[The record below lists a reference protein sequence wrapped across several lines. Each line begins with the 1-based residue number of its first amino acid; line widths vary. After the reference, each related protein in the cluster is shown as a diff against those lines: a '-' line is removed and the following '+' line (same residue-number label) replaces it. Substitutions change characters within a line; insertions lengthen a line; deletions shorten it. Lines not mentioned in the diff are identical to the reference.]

1 MNRKGGLLVQDIALL
16 EKQRCSLILTN
27 KAKEAI
33 EECSANEH
41 AFFTLQKNITVYIEK
56 RKAKTPGETFLS
68 IFFDDE
74 HNEKLAEVLA
84 GKTAIMDCVLKAEGF
99 LATNIRFVHMRGPV
113 STNRRLAAA
122 LQFVTKPNNGAGI
135 PLDLHTK
142 IRQLPIAEERTEYV
156 KKRIASWEGYL
167 KIQERDATI
176 DDIHSEFKQFYYNE
190 DFTRLTLICPYVKAK
205 EWKQLEG
212 LSVSIQGVRGEI
224 GQVLKAS
231 AQKQSVE
238 IDLKPFAQDQARKD
252 QLNLRSKQASF
263 SNFATLSQIRRL
275 RNGFTKLEKGE
286 AVNPNLETILFEKR
300 PTVRTTK
307 LRDDI
312 VFHNNLNEYQQ
323 RAVTGALSVEDLFV
337 IQGPPGTGKTT
348 VISEICQQ
356 NVKAGLKTLV
366 ASQSNLAV
374 DNALGRLL
382 SNQEI
387 RILRYGRTESIE
399 EEGKKFIEENVAL
412 HWREQTLIAIEEE
425 ISAFTDRE
433 KELQAS
439 IIKAKDELEKLEVW
453 LEELA
458 KEIKAKEQAAL
469 DEPLLQQEIQE
480 LKKELKTAKMEQ
492 QAGEAQKEHYEKQL
506 AQIEPAVQTFEQTLS
521 DNPSLEQLQLT
532 IQEITQKVEQWQAAI
547 QYKELQEQK
556 QQMTEQFQD
565 LQQKYEEENSR
576 LLLMKEAEKFVGSLT
591 TYERIQRFLQHYM
604 IQPSHV
610 LAQQIGRLQ
619 HLEDA
624 KDLEAWATINTRLK
638 QAIAKLEAL
647 LTLEAKERALM
658 KSRQQPVQSFPLQNL
673 TGVFAQLNAAFQEE
687 QQPTTAQIESFLLGL
702 YMRRDFVWQKGV
714 ALKKQQDHKD
724 QEFASLRQNVASL
737 LHQECAISNFNVQ
750 SMSRQLQ
757 PFAEHTTRL
766 QQLAET
772 LQTQCGVIPEETIAQ
787 LKVLI
792 SESQVE
798 LQTTKQKLQ
807 IVEQANAQLV
817 PKRALLQ
824 AAQTSLQDVEQQL
837 TQLEETIKDINV
849 SGLKK
854 EKQLKALTE
863 LLQSTPERT
872 HEEVSEAIV
881 VVKETLEE
889 LSRKEKQLPLRKKLQ
904 EQWREKLLSA
914 TEYDL
919 DEIRKLYV
927 RHANVIGTTC
937 VASASKEFMENYPTF
952 DVVIIDEVS
961 KATPP
966 ELLLPMLK
974 GKKIILVGDHHQLPP
989 LLGDDTLEE
998 TLKSMLDENPNF
1010 DGAQELKSLLRE
1022 SLFERLFNNLPATH
1036 KQMLAIQYR
1045 MHEKIMNS
1053 ITPFYAQEENGLQ
1066 CGLPDSDAARD
1077 HGLEGQFVSRED
1089 HLMWIDIPD
1098 EKPFFEE
1105 QMKGGTSRYNEG
1117 ELQTIRRILTDLNQ
1131 AVINAKEEGRIPA
1144 GVQKSVG
1151 VISFYGEQVK
1161 KINRLIQ
1168 QELNLPHL
1176 QFRTGTVDKFQGM
1189 EMDVI
1194 LVSMVRNSLKGG
1206 DIGFARDY
1214 RRVNVALSRAREL
1227 LMLVGS
1233 ADMFAKRAKHPDTR
1247 EMYSELL
1254 STVKSYNGLRNH
1266 EGLVK

>member
-1 MNRKGGLLVQDIALL
+1 MQDIALL
-16 EKQRCSLILTN
+16 EKQRCSLILTK

-41 AFFTLQKNITVYIEK
+41 AFFTLQNTITLYIEK

-74 HNEKLAEVLA
+74 HNEKLTKVLA
-84 GKTAIMDCVLKAEGF
+84 GKTAIMDCVLKAEGL

-113 STNRRLAAA
+113 GTNRRLAAA
-122 LQFVTKPNNGAGI
+122 LQFVTKSNNGTGI

-142 IRQLPIAEERTEYV
+142 IRALPIAEERTEYV

-176 DDIHSEFKQFYYNE
+176 DDIKTEFKQFYYNE

-238 IDLKPFAQDQARKD
+238 IDLKPFAQNQARKD

-275 RNGFTKLEKGE
+275 RNGFMKLEKGE

-307 LRDDI
+307 LRTDI
-312 VFHNNLNEYQQ
+312 EFHNNLNEYQQ
-323 RAVTGALSVEDLFV
+323 KAVIGALSMEDVYV

-356 NVKAGLKTLV
+356 NVKVGLKTLV

-382 SNQEI
+382 ANQDI

-412 HWREQTLIAIEEE
+412 HWREQTLMAIEEE

-433 KELQAS
+433 QELHAS
-439 IIKAKDELEKLEVW
+439 IVKANEELVKLEMW
-453 LEELA
+453 LEQLA
-458 KEIKAKEQAAL
+458 QEIQAKKQAAI
-469 DEPLLQQEIQE
+469 DEPLLQQGIQE
-480 LKKELKTAKMEQ
+480 LKKQLKATKAKQ
-492 QAGEAQKEHYEKQL
+492 QECEAQKEHYEKQL
-506 AQIEPAVQTFEQTLS
+506 AQIELAVQTFEQTLLE
-521 DNPSLEQLQLT
+521 NPPVEQLQLT
-532 IQEITQKVEQWQAAI
+532 LQDITQKIEWWQAAI
-547 QYKELQEQK
+547 QYKELQQQQ
-556 QQMTEQFQD
+556 QQMTAQFQG
-565 LQQKYEEENSR
+565 LQQNYEEENNR

-591 TYERIQRFLQHYM
+591 SYERIQRFLQHYR
-604 IQPSHV
+604 IRPSHV
-610 LAQQIGRLQ
+610 LTQQIGRLQ
-619 HLEDA
+619 HLEDV
-624 KDLEAWATINTRLK
+624 KDLETWATINARLQK
-638 QAIAKLEAL
+638 AIAKLEAL
-647 LTLEAKERALM
+647 LTLEAKARALT
-658 KSRQQPVQSFPLQNL
+658 KSRQQPVQSFSLQNL
-673 TGVFAQLNAAFQEE
+673 SGVFAQLNTAFQED
-687 QQPTTAQIESFLLGL
+687 QQPTVTQLESYLLGL

-714 ALKKQQDHKD
+714 ALKKQQEHKD
-724 QEFASLRQNVASL
+724 QEFTSMRQSVANL
-737 LHQECAISNFNVQ
+737 LHQECAIATFDVQ
-750 SMSRQLQ
+750 SMHRKLQ
-757 PFAEHTTRL
+757 PYAEHTTRQ

-772 LQTQCGVIPEETIAQ
+772 LQTQCGVIPDETVAE
-787 LKVLI
+787 LKIFV
-792 SESQVE
+792 SESQQA
-798 LQTTKQKLQ
+798 LQTTKQKLHT
-807 IVEQANAQLV
+807 VEQANAQLV

-824 AAQTSLQDVEQQL
+824 TVKTSLQDVEQQL
-837 TQLEETIKDINV
+837 THVEETLKNINV

-872 HEEVSEAIV
+872 HEEVTEAIV
-881 VVKETLEE
+881 AAKVDLEE
-889 LSRKEKQLPLRKKLQ
+889 LSRKEKQLPLRLKLQ
-904 EQWREKLLSA
+904 EQWRDKLQNA

-937 VASASKEFMENYPTF
+937 VASASKDFMENYPTF

-1010 DGAQELKSLLRE
+1010 DGAQELKNLLRE

-1053 ITPFYAQEENGLQ
+1053 ITPFYAKEESGLH
-1066 CGLPDSDAARD
+1066 CGLPDSDVARD
-1077 HGLEGQFVSRED
+1077 HCLEGQFVSRDD
-1089 HLMWIDIPD
+1089 HLLWIDIPD
-1098 EKPFFEE
+1098 EKPYFEE
-1105 QMKGGTSRYNEG
+1105 QMRGGTSRYNEG
-1117 ELQTIRRILTDLNQ
+1117 ELQTIRCILTDLNE
-1131 AVINAKEEGRIPA
+1131 AVMNAKEAGRMPKD
-1144 GVQKSVG
+1144 VQKSVG

-1161 KINRLIQ
+1161 KVNRLLQ

-1247 EMYSELL
+1247 EMYSNLL
-1254 STVKSYNGLRNH
+1254 TTVKSYNGLRDH

>member
-1 MNRKGGLLVQDIALL
+1 MQNIALL
-16 EKQRCSLILTN
+16 EKQRCNLILTN
-27 KAKEAI
+27 KAKEAV

-41 AFFTLQKNITVYIEK
+41 AFFALQKTLTVYIEK
-56 RKAKTPGETFLS
+56 RKAKTIGETFLS
-68 IFFDDE
+68 IYFNAE
-74 HNEKLAEVLA
+74 HNEKLDSILA
-84 GKTAIMDCVLKAEGF
+84 GKTAIMDCVLKVEGL
-99 LATNIRFVHMRGPV
+99 LATNIRFVHMRGPI
-113 STNRRLAAA
+113 STNRRLPAA

-142 IRQLPIAEERTEYV
+142 IRELPIAEERTEYV

-176 DDIHSEFKQFYYNE
+176 DDIHTDFKQSYYNE
-190 DFTRLTLICPYVKAK
+190 DFSRLTLVCPYVKAK

-224 GQVLKAS
+224 GQVLKAN
-231 AQKQSVE
+231 AGKQTVE
-238 IDLKPFAQDQARKD
+238 IDLKPFAQEQARKD

-286 AVNPNLETILFEKR
+286 AVNANLETILFEKR
-300 PTVRTTK
+300 PTVRTAK

-312 VFHNNLNEYQQ
+312 EFHNNLNEYQ
-323 RAVTGALSVEDLFV
+323 RKAVIGALSVEDLYV

-412 HWREQTLIAIEEE
+412 HWREQTLAAVEEE
-425 ISAFTDRE
+425 ITAFTERE
-433 KELQAS
+433 QELQVS
-439 IIKAKDELEKLEVW
+439 ISKTTDELAKLQAW
-453 LEELA
+453 LEELT
-458 KEIKAKEQAAL
+458 KEIAAKEQAAI
-469 DEPLLQQEIQE
+469 DEPILQKEIQS
-480 LKKELKTAKMEQ
+480 LKKELKTAKAEKE
-492 QAGEAQKEHYEKQL
+492 ASEAQKEHYEKQL
-506 AQIEPAVQTFEQTLS
+506 AQLASAIQSQEQILAEYAS
-521 DNPSLEQLQLT
+521 AEQLQQT
-532 IQEITQKVEQWQAAI
+532 IQDNTIKIEQWQAAI
-547 QYKELQEQK
+547 QYKELLVEKQEL
-556 QQMTEQFQD
+556 TTQFQD
-565 LQQKYEEENSR
+565 IQVKYEQENKR
-576 LLLMKEAEKFVGSLT
+576 LRFMKESQNYIASLT
-591 TYERIQRFLQHYM
+591 TYDRIQRFLQHYQV
-604 IQPSHV
+604 QPSAV
-610 LAQQIGRLQ
+610 LAQQIRRLE

-624 KDLEAWATINTRLK
+624 KDLEAWATINTRLQK
-638 QAIAKLEAL
+638 AIAKLEASVSP
-647 LTLEAKERALM
+647 EGKERALA
-658 KSRQQPVQSFPLQNL
+658 KSRQQPVQSFSLQNL
-673 TGVFAQLNAAFQEE
+673 NGVFAQLNASFQEGQTPSVE
-687 QQPTTAQIESFLLGL
+687 QLESYLLGL
-702 YMRRDFVWQKGV
+702 YMRRDFVWQKGM
-714 ALKKQQDHKD
+714 ALRQQQEHKD
-724 QEFASLRQNVASL
+724 REFESLRKNIASLI
-737 LHQECAISNFNVQ
+737 HQECAITSFDVQ
-750 SMSRQLQ
+750 SLQRQLQ
-757 PFAEHTTRL
+757 PYLTHTERL
-766 QQLAET
+766 QQLADTFQAEA
-772 LQTQCGVIPEETIAQ
+772 IPEESVEQ
-787 LKVLI
+787 LKMLVTTTQ
-792 SESQVE
+792 SSVQTARQQ
-798 LQTTKQKLQ
+798 LQA
-807 IVEQANAQLV
+807 VEQANTQLL
-817 PKRALLQ
+817 PKRA
-824 AAQTSLQDVEQQL
+824 AHQTAKASLQEIDEEL
-837 TQLEETIKDINV
+837 AQLEEKIKAINIE
-849 SGLKK
+849 GLKK
-854 EKQLKALTE
+854 EKQLTALTT

-872 HEEVSEAIV
+872 LEEVKEAIQ
-881 VVKETLEE
+881 TANDSLEE
-889 LSRKEKQLPLRKKLQ
+889 LHRKQQQLPLRKKLQ
-904 EQWREKLLSA
+904 EQWRDKLQNA

-998 TLKSMLDENPNF
+998 TLKGMLEENPNF

-1022 SLFERLFNNLPATH
+1022 SLFERLFNNLPSTH
-1036 KQMLAIQYR
+1036 KQMLALQYR
-1045 MHEKIMNS
+1045 MHEKIMHS
-1053 ITPFYAQEENGLQ
+1053 ITPFYAKEENGLQ

-1077 HGLEGQFVSRED
+1077 HGLEGQFVGRDD
-1089 HLMWIDIPD
+1089 HLLWIDMPA
-1098 EKPFFEE
+1098 EKPFLEE
-1105 QMKGGTSRYNEG
+1105 QVKGGTSRYNEG
-1117 ELQTIRRILTDLNQ
+1117 ELQTIRHILTDLNT
-1131 AVINAKEEGRIPA
+1131 AVMEAKKAGRIPQDA
-1144 GVQKSVG
+1144 QKSVG

-1161 KINRLIQ
+1161 KINRLLQ
-1168 QELNLPHL
+1168 QELQLPHL

-1194 LVSMVRNSLKGG
+1194 LVSMVRNTPKGG

-1214 RRVNVALSRAREL
+1214 RRLNVALSRAREL

-1233 ADMFAKRAKHPDTR
+1233 ADMFAKRAKHQDTR
-1247 EMYSELL
+1247 DMYSNLL
-1254 STVKSYNGLRNH
+1254 TTVKSYNGLRNH
-1266 EGLVK
+1266 KGQVM

>member
-1 MNRKGGLLVQDIALL
+1 MIRKGGLLVQDIALL

-41 AFFTLQKNITVYIEK
+41 AFFAIQKNIIVYIEK

-68 IFFDDE
+68 IFFDGE
-74 HNEKLAEVLA
+74 HNPQLAEVLA
-84 GKTAIMDCVLKAEGF
+84 GKTAIMDCVLKVEGF

-113 STNRRLAAA
+113 STNRRLAASI
-122 LQFVTKPNNGAGI
+122 QFVTKPNNGAGI

-176 DDIHSEFKQFYYNE
+176 EDIHSEFKQFYYNE
-190 DFTRLTLICPYVKAK
+190 DFTRLTLICPYIKAK
-205 EWKQLEG
+205 QWKQLEG
-212 LSVSIQGVRGEI
+212 LSVSVQGVRGEI

-238 IDLKPFAQDQARKD
+238 IDLKPFAQEQARKD

-307 LRDDI
+307 LRNDI
-312 VFHNNLNEYQQ
+312 EFHNNLNEYQQ
-323 RAVTGALSVEDLFV
+323 KAVIGALSVEDLYV

-412 HWREQTLIAIEEE
+412 HWREQTLFAIEEE
-425 ISAFTDRE
+425 ISSFSDRE
-433 KELQAS
+433 QELKAS
-439 IIKAKDELEKLEVW
+439 ISKAKDEVEKLELW
-453 LEELA
+453 LEDIA
-458 KEIKAKEQAAL
+458 KEIQAKEQAKL

-480 LKKELKTAKMEQ
+480 LKKQLKAVKTTQ
-492 QAGEAQKEHYEKQL
+492 QECEAQKEHYEKQL
-506 AQIEPAVQTFEQTLS
+506 AQIEPTVKTLEQTLS
-521 DNPSLEQLQLT
+521 EHSSLEQLQLRIEELTKT
-532 IQEITQKVEQWQAAI
+532 IEQFQVAI
-547 QYKELQEQK
+547 HYKENQEQQ
-556 QQMTEQFQD
+556 QQMIDQFQD
-565 LQQKYEEENSR
+565 LQQKYDEENNR
-576 LLLMKEAEKFVGSLT
+576 LTLMQEAEKYVGSLT
-591 TYERIQRFLQHYM
+591 TYERIQRFLQHYN
-604 IQPSHV
+604 IRPSYV
-610 LAQQIGRLQ
+610 LAQQIERLQ

-638 QAIAKLEAL
+638 KAIDKLEAL
-647 LTLEAKERALM
+647 LTVEEKERALT

-673 TGVFAQLNAAFQEE
+673 TGVFVQLNAAFQDD
-687 QQPTTAQIESFLLGL
+687 QQPSTDQIESYLLGL

-724 QEFASLRQNVASL
+724 QEYEIMRKNVANL
-737 LHQECAISNFNVQ
+737 LHQECAILSFNAQ
-750 SMSRQLQ
+750 SMRKQLQ
-757 PFAEHTTRL
+757 PFEEHKLRL
-766 QQLAET
+766 QQLAEK
-772 LQTQCGVIPEETIAQ
+772 LRAQCGNLPEENVFQ
-787 LKVLI
+787 LKLLV
-792 SESQVE
+792 SEAQQE
-798 LQTTKQKLQ
+798 LQTARQELQ
-807 IVEQANAQLV
+807 TVEQATAQLV

-824 AAQTSLQDVEQQL
+824 TAKASLQDVEQQL
-837 TQLEETIKDINV
+837 VQVEEEIREINV

-872 HEEVSEAIV
+872 YEEVTEAIV
-881 VVKETLEE
+881 AAKEKLEE
-889 LSRKEKQLPLRKKLQ
+889 LIRKEKQFPLRQKLQ
-904 EQWREKLLSA
+904 EQWRDKLQNA

-998 TLKSMLDENPNF
+998 TLKAMLDENPNF
-1010 DGAQELKSLLRE
+1010 DGAQELKNLLRE
-1022 SLFERLFNNLPATH
+1022 SLFERLFNNLPPTH

-1053 ITPFYAQEENGLQ
+1053 ITPFYEHEENGLK
-1066 CGLPDSDAARD
+1066 CGLPDSDALRD
-1077 HGLEGQFVSRED
+1077 HGLEGQFVRRDD

-1105 QMKGGTSRYNEG
+1105 QVKGGTSRYNEG
-1117 ELQTIRRILTDLNQ
+1117 ELQTIRRILMDLNE
-1131 AVINAKEEGRIPA
+1131 AVMKAKEAGRIPQDT
-1144 GVQKSVG
+1144 QKSVG

-1161 KINRLIQ
+1161 RINRLLQ

-1189 EMDVI
+1189 EMDVV
-1194 LVSMVRNSLKGG
+1194 LVSMVRNALKGG

-1233 ADMFAKRAKHPDTR
+1233 AEMFAKRAKHPDTR
-1247 EMYSELL
+1247 NMYSRLL
-1254 STVKSYNGLRNH
+1254 TTVKSYNGLRNH
-1266 EGLVK
+1266 EGSVK

>member
-1 MNRKGGLLVQDIALL
+1 MQDIALL

-41 AFFTLQKNITVYIEK
+41 AFFTLQKTITVYIEK

-74 HNEKLAEVLA
+74 QNEKLTDVLA
-84 GKTAIMDCVLKAEGF
+84 GKTAIMDCVLKVEGL

-142 IRQLPIAEERTEYV
+142 IRELPIAEERTEYV

-176 DDIHSEFKQFYYNE
+176 DDIQSEFKQFYYNE
-190 DFTRLTLICPYVKAK
+190 DFTRLTLICPYIKAK

-286 AVNPNLETILFEKR
+286 AVNSNLETILFEKR
-300 PTVRTTK
+300 PTVRTAA

-312 VFHNNLNEYQQ
+312 EFHNNLNEYQQ
-323 RAVTGALSVEDLFV
+323 KAVIGALSVEDLYV

-412 HWREQTLIAIEEE
+412 HWREQTLIAVEEE
-425 ISAFTDRE
+425 IASFTDRE
-433 KELQAS
+433 QELQAS
-439 IIKAKDELEKLEVW
+439 IAKAKDELAKLEVW
-453 LEELA
+453 LEEIA
-458 KEIKAKEQAAL
+458 QEIQAKEQAAI

-480 LKKELKTAKMEQ
+480 LKKQLKASKTEQ
-492 QAGEAQKEHYEKQL
+492 QECEVQKEHYEKQL
-506 AQIEPAVQTFEQTLS
+506 AQIEPVVQAFEKTLS
-521 DNPSLEQLQLT
+521 ENPSLEQLQLT
-532 IQEITQKVEQWQAAI
+532 LQELTQKIEQWQSAI

-556 QQMTEQFQD
+556 QQMAEQFQD
-565 LQQKYEEENSR
+565 LQQNYEEENNR
-576 LLLMKEAEKFVGSLT
+576 LLLMKEAEKYVDTLT
-591 TYERIQRFLQHYM
+591 TYDRIQRFLQHYM
-604 IQPSHV
+604 IRPSHV

-624 KDLEAWATINTRLK
+624 KDLEAWATINTRLQK
-638 QAIAKLEAL
+638 AIAKLEAL
-647 LTLEAKERALM
+647 LTPEAKERALT
-658 KSRQQPVQSFPLQNL
+658 KSRQQPVQSFSLQNL
-673 TGVFAQLNAAFQEE
+673 NGVFTDLNAAFQEN
-687 QQPTTAQIESFLLGL
+687 QQPTTAQMERFLLGL

-724 QEFASLRQNVASL
+724 QEFAAIRQNVASL

-750 SMSRQLQ
+750 SMHRQLQ
-757 PFAEHTTRL
+757 PYAEHTTRL

-772 LQTQCGVIPEETIAQ
+772 LQTQCGVIPEETVAQ
-787 LKVLI
+787 LKGFV
-792 SESQVE
+792 SESQRE
-798 LQTTKQKLQ
+798 IQATKQKIQ
-807 IVEQANAQLV
+807 VVEQANAQLV

-824 AAQTSLQDVEQQL
+824 TAQTSLQDVEQQL
-837 TQLEETIKDINV
+837 AQIEETIKDINV

-854 EKQLKALTE
+854 EKQLKAITE

-881 VVKETLEE
+881 VAKKGLEE
-889 LSRKEKQLPLRKKLQ
+889 LSRKEKQLPLRQKLQ
-904 EQWREKLLSA
+904 EQWREKLQNA

-1053 ITPFYAQEENGLQ
+1053 ITPFYEQEESGLR
-1066 CGLPDSDAARD
+1066 CGLPDSDVARD
-1077 HGLEGQFVSRED
+1077 HCLEGQFVSRDD

-1098 EKPFFEE
+1098 EKPYFEE

-1117 ELQTIRRILTDLNQ
+1117 ELQTIRRILTDLNK
-1131 AVINAKEEGRIPA
+1131 AVLNAKEAGRIPKD
-1144 GVQKSVG
+1144 VQKSVG

-1247 EMYSELL
+1247 EMYSRLL
-1254 STVKSYNGLRNH
+1254 TTVKSYNGLRDH